1 MYWQGRPKMSMKDSR
16 KGNKNIIWVN
26 LALIALV
33 ILLAVAPLIL
43 LEGAEFGGADGE
55 AEVQITEIAPHYTPW
70 FDPFF
75 EPASGEI
82 ESMLFALQ
90 AAAGAG
96 VLFYGLGYLKGRRK
110 QEEGN

>member
-1 MYWQGRPKMSMKDSR
+1 MRKQDSHDNR
-16 KGNKNIIWVN
+16 KNRVWIN
-26 LALIALV
+26 LALITVV
-33 ILLAVAPLIL
+33 ILLAVAPLVF

-55 AEVQITEIAPHYTPW
+55 AETQITQIAPHYTPW
-70 FDPFF
+70 FESFF

-90 AAAGAG
+90 AAVGAG
-96 VLFYGLGYLKGRRK
+96 VLFYGLGYLKGRKK

>member
-1 MYWQGRPKMSMKDSR
+1 MRKQDSR
-16 KGNKNIIWVN
+16 NIRKNKVWIN
-26 LALIALV
+26 LALIAVV

-43 LEGAEFGGADGE
+43 LEGAEFGGADGA
-55 AEVQITEIAPHYTPW
+55 AEEQIIEIAPQYNPW
-70 FDPFF
+70 FEPFF

>member
-1 MYWQGRPKMSMKDSR
+1 MRKQDSR
-16 KGNKNIIWVN
+16 NIRKNKVWIN
-26 LALIALV
+26 LALIAVV
-33 ILLAVAPLIL
+33 ILLAVAPLVL
-43 LEGAEFGGADGE
+43 LEGAEFGGADGA
-55 AEVQITEIAPHYTPW
+55 AEEQIIEIAPQYTPW
-70 FDPFF
+70 FEPFF

>member
-1 MYWQGRPKMSMKDSR
+1 MRKQDSWNIR
-16 KGNKNIIWVN
+16 KNKVWIN
-26 LALIALV
+26 LALIAVV
-33 ILLAVAPLIL
+33 ILLAVAPLML
-43 LEGAEFGGADGE
+43 LEGAEFGGADGT

-70 FDPFF
+70 FEPLF